1 MITIEKAINKEVQSA
16 ITPSDAINLL
26 KEGNKRFLA
35 SKHVGRNYLEQVQD
49 TSNGQFPF
57 AAIVSCIDSRVP
69 AEIVFDLGIGD
80 IFNVRIAGNFIN
92 QDILGSLE
100 FACKVAGSK
109 AIVVMGHTS
118 CGAVKGACDQV
129 ELGNLTYMLEKI
141 KPAVDAVSESGDRTS
156 KNKEFVQKVALK
168 NVELSVDNIMKNS
181 PVLNEM
187 FENGEIEI
195 IGAMYDVASG
205 EVRFM

>member
-1 MITIEKAINKEVQSA
+1 MIAIEKAINKEVQSA
-16 ITPSDAINLL
+16 LSPEDAIELL
-26 KEGNKRFLA
+26 KSGNERFR
-35 SKHVGRNYLEQVQD
+35 KDMGVGRNYLEQVRD
-49 TSNGQFPF
+49 TSTGQFPF
-57 AAIVSCIDSRVP
+57 AAVVSCIDSRVP
-69 AEIVFDLGIGD
+69 AEILFDLGIGD

-109 AIVVMGHTS
+109 AIVVMGHSS

-129 ELGNLTYMLEKI
+129 ELGNLTHMLEKI

-156 KNKEFVQKVALK
+156 KNPNFVQKVAEK
-168 NVELSVDNIMKNS
+168 NVQLSVENILIHS
-181 PVLNEM
+181 PILNEM
-187 FENGEIEI
+187 QENGEIEI

-205 EVRFM
+205 EVKFF